1 MKHKKNDL
9 NSFIP
14 AMITIFFSINPAR
27 VVIAKDIL
35 SFISQSECTFNA
47 IHCISIYTNTTN
59 ITPINYL
66 EFLKLQLVKWIA
78 VPL

>member
-14 AMITIFFSINPAR
+14 EMITIFLSINPAR

-47 IHCISIYTNTTN
+47 IHCISIYTNTPN